1 MTAQISTRSRI
12 LGLLAV
18 AFLVVQLAVPA
29 VALFGPRPSRFG
41 WHMYSALPPVPHAWV
56 IHADGSQETVD
67 VTSLFVVPRA
77 EIDYATALR
86 DRLCAFSGA
95 VEVRVQPDADAATEV
110 ISCR

>member
-1 MTAQISTRSRI
+1 MTVHVSPRARI

-18 AFLVVQLAVPA
+18 AFLVVQVAVPT

-41 WHMYSALPPVPHAWV
+41 WHMYSALPPVPQAWIV
-56 IHADGSQETVD
+56 RENGSEEIVD

-86 DRLCAFSGA
+86 DRLCAVSGA